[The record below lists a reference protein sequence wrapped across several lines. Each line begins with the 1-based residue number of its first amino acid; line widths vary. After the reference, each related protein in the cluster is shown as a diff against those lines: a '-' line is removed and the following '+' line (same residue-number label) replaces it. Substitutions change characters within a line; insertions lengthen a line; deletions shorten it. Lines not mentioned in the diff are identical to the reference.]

1 MKIQRSP
8 AAVPK
13 NLVGHMRDHVIQ
25 VRRDVRWTFLK
36 SSAIILATSIQTSG
50 K

>member
-1 MKIQRSP
+1 
-8 AAVPK
+8 
-13 NLVGHMRDHVIQ
+13 MRDHVIQ
-25 VRRDVRWTFLK
+25 VRGDVRKAFRK